1 MKKKLRKNVARSAEP
16 HSAKQS
22 VPKPARKSGRK
33 PKDNSGITS
42 TRVSAGKISEVS
54 SEKGAGKDLGADT
67 DFMVVAAHPD
77 DAELFGAGT
86 FLKLRALGRT
96 GILVD
101 VTDGGAGTRGS
112 ATIRA
117 REAAAAAKLMGLPRT
132 CLGLPDG
139 RVRNTIEAQARLVE
153 LIRRY
158 RPKVVF
164 THHPLEEHPDHG
176 GTAALV
182 KEAVFR
188 AGLKKF
194 QREDETAV
202 AGEPFRPGRIF
213 YAVHSALSVVPSFCV
228 DVSAQWDAKLRVIR
242 CYESQFHHAAAG
254 RYAGKT
260 DLATP
265 AFLDAMEVRA
275 RFYGQRIR
283 RRHAEAFW
291 CEELAE
297 VLDPTLLGLERFP

>member
-1 MKKKLRKNVARSAEP
+1 MKKSAR
-16 HSAKQS
+16 
-22 VPKPARKSGRK
+22 V
-33 PKDNSGITS
+33 T
-42 TRVSAGKISEVS
+42 VSASANKSKTVKLKSADGGK
-54 SEKGAGKDLGADT
+54 GL

-77 DAELFGAGT
+77 DAELFGGGT
-86 FLKLRALGRT
+86 FLKLRGQGRR
-96 GILVD
+96 GLLVD
-101 VTDGGAGTRGS
+101 VTDGAAGTRGS

-117 REAAAAAKLMGLPRT
+117 REAASAAKRMGLPRT
-132 CLGLPDG
+132 CLHEPDG
-139 RVRNTIEAQARLVE
+139 RVRNTLEAQAKLVA
-153 LIRRY
+153 LIRHY

-176 GTAALV
+176 ATAALV

-194 QREDETAV
+194 EAQAGVLV

-213 YAVHSALSVVPSFCV
+213 YAVHSALSVTPSFCV
-228 DVSAQWDAKLRVIR
+228 DVTAQWGEKLRVIR
-242 CYESQFHHAAAG
+242 CYESQFHTAGAG

-275 RFYGQRIR
+275 RYFGQRIR
-283 RRHAEAFW
+283 RRYAEAFW

-297 VLDPTLLGLERFP
+297 VADPTALGLERFPS

>member
-1 MKKKLRKNVARSAEP
+1 MKKITTRIGAAQSLARRAAKPKNSSAADAP
-16 HSAKQS
+16 PKQS
-22 VPKPARKSGRK
+22 REAAL
-33 PKDNSGITS
+33 DY
-42 TRVSAGKISEVS
+42 
-54 SEKGAGKDLGADT
+54 
-67 DFMVVAAHPD
+67 MVVAAHPD

-96 GILVD
+96 GVLVD

-112 ATIRA
+112 AMVRA
-117 REAAAAAKLMGLPRT
+117 GEAAAAAKALGLRRV
-132 CLGLPDG
+132 CLGEPDG
-139 RVRNTIEAQARLVE
+139 RVQNTLEAQFRLVE

-164 THHPLEEHPDHG
+164 THHPNEEHPDHG
-176 GTAALV
+176 ATAALV

-194 QREDETAV
+194 VLAGGAV
-202 AGEPFRPGRIF
+202 PAGEAFRPGRI
-213 YAVHSALSVVPSFCV
+213 YYSVNSALSVVPSFCV
-228 DVSAQWDAKLRVIR
+228 DISAQWEDKLRVIR
-242 CYESQFHHAAAG
+242 CYESQFHNAAAG

-265 AFLDAMEVRA
+265 TFLEAMTVRA
-275 RFYGQRIR
+275 RFFGQRIR
-283 RRHAEAFW
+283 RRYAEAFW

-297 VLDPTLLGLERFP
+297 VADPTALGLERFP